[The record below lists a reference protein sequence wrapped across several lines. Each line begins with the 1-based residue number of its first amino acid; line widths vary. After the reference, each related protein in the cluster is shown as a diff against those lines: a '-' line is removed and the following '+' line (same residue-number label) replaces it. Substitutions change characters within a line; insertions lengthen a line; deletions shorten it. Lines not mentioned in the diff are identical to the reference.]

1 MLARAGVLLV
11 LLLGSWHHGTPALVS
26 GPEPVAT
33 FSIVAWDPE
42 TGDLG
47 VAVQSK
53 FFSVGSV
60 VPWAKAGVGAVATQ
74 ARANTTFGPRGL
86 ELLRSGFSPEETAQ
100 ILLKGDPEP
109 AKRQFGIIDSR
120 GRPAAWTGERCISW
134 AGHTTGKHYSVQ
146 GNILAGPKVIEA
158 MSVTFEAT
166 SSYPLADRLVAAL
179 VAGEEAGGDSRGRQS
194 AALLVVRE
202 NGGYQGLNDRYID
215 LRVEDHADP
224 IGELRRLLAIHH
236 VINATDDARF
246 HMERGDHEA
255 GIRIMEMAAASRLN
269 DEHASGDE
277 KGSAYYNLGCFYS
290 LAGKSERAL
299 DSLEKAFKLDPNL
312 AAWSLNDSDL
322 DSLRENP
329 RYNALVEHA
338 RDAEP

>member
-60 VPWAKAGVGAVATQ
+60 VPW
-74 ARANTTFGPRGL
+74 TTFGPRGL

-224 IGELRRLLAIHH
+224 IDPIRELRRLLAIHH
-236 VINATDDARF
+236 VDNATADARF
-246 HMERGDHEA
+246 HIERGDREA

-269 DEHASGDE
+269 DEHASVDE

-299 DSLEKAFKLDPNL
+299 DSLEKAFKLYPDL

-338 RDAEP
+338 RERKP